1 MMSGDSVIEV
11 LDASVK
17 AYNYGRGAWPSSAP
31 ATRIACM
38 EKFLDG
44 LKVILLRTR
53 FFCLILCYR
62 KSAMKSY
69 NC

>member
-44 LKVILLRTR
+44 LKVILLSTR
-53 FFCLILCYR
+53 FFV
-62 KSAMKSY
+62 
-69 NC
+69 